1 MSEEYIILWLFIV
14 YIFIGNGILYMIRK
28 ETTLIDNGFQ
38 RSISVLL
45 FPIIL
50 IMWCICALFDNEY

>member
-1 MSEEYIILWLFIV
+1 MSEYIILVIFIA

-38 RSISVLL
+38 RIIGILL
-45 FPIIL
+45 FPIIV
-50 IMWCICALFDNEY
+50 IMWCISALFDDKY